1 MNELDSQSCCLVALQ
16 LVKLSGYSTI
26 ITTASLHNTELLKS
40 LGASHV
46 IDRKADV
53 VSEAKKILSGPIDLV
68 YDAVSTKETQ
78 AQALDIVAPG
88 GQIVSVLGV
97 QVDQAN
103 YPGKHITTIF
113 ANVHVPNV
121 RPLGVSLYSKVTEL
135 LASGALKVRIYF
147 RMSWIYRTELYSDES
162 R

>member
-1 MNELDSQSCCLVALQ
+1 M
-16 LVKLSGYSTI
+16 KLSGYSTI